1 MEMQFSIE
9 CRKYY
14 DILFLL
20 LHYPLCPVQKSCDT
34 LSTNQMRNL
43 KSIVAWSFAFFPLLW
58 QLTYI
63 HFEITLVHVP
73 FSLFFFWSDI
83 VIKLV
88 QFCSVTTY
96 HTGHLADHHD
106 KCCHAAVISHISL
119 RWALYQTFRCFRAI
133 QFGSDLTRKW
143 MAGYIRRTHSWKR
156 SGKKS
161 SYLFLTLFFI
171 KPALL
176 MRIKNATFRH
186 NQLVHI
192 LALPFL
198 PLAFPLDFF
207 FLFSPS
213 HYFLILTLRMR
224 SPNLSLC
231 LPE

>member
-1 MEMQFSIE
+1 MPGPEKLRHPLNQPDAKSKINCGLVICIFPALMAVYIYSLWDHMGP
-9 CRKYY
+9 RT
-14 DILFLL
+14 IL
-20 LHYPLCPVQKSCDT
+20 SC
-34 LSTNQMRNL
+34 
-43 KSIVAWSFAFFPLLW
+43 
-58 QLTYI
+58 
-63 HFEITLVHVP
+63 
-73 FSLFFFWSDI
+73 FFWSYI

-171 KPALL
+171 KPTLL

-186 NQLVHI
+186 NQLVNI

-198 PLAFPLDFF
+198 PLAFPLNFF
-207 FLFSPS
+207 FLFSPP

-231 LPE
+231 LPEQVTISWRLAVNIKL

>member
-1 MEMQFSIE
+1 MSCPWPKELNHYPRHPSLSHTHTPCVESYYPLFTVTRSGYMEMQFSIE

-14 DILFLL
+14 DILFFL
-20 LHYPLCPVQKSCDT
+20 LHYPLCPVQKRCDT

-43 KSIVAWSFAFFPLLW
+43 KSIVAWSFAFSLLLW
-58 QLTYI
+58 QFTYI
-63 HFEITLVHVP
+63 HFEITWVHVP
-73 FSLFFFWSDI
+73 FSLVFFWSYI

-156 SGKKS
+156 SGKKIILS
-161 SYLFLTLFFI
+161 FSYIIFYKT
-171 KPALL
+171 
-176 MRIKNATFRH
+176 H
-186 NQLVHI
+186 
-192 LALPFL
+192 
-198 PLAFPLDFF
+198 
-207 FLFSPS
+207 SPDA
-213 HYFLILTLRMR
+213 H
-224 SPNLSLC
+224 
-231 LPE
+231 